1 MEKGFIQIRMKYLMV
16 LLVFVIIV
24 SCNNMP
30 SNNNAKEIVCQCVFF
45 PTGTIEDTYQIC
57 VYEDSTI
64 RTIHGRRTAECDNC
78 LLNNISLLNRTIIDE
93 IDLDT
98 VCSLSEYEMENIN
111 SQLNDLGST
120 DIVYEDVLNEYSDSW
135 GCAITIRDKQFVF
148 NIGNSM
154 RQHIRQIEKSSPISL
169 KMRSFA

>member
-1 MEKGFIQIRMKYLMV
+1 MEKRFVQIRMKYLMV

-24 SCNNMP
+24 SCNIMP

-98 VCSLSEYEMENIN
+98 VCSLSEYEMENIK

-135 GCAITIRDKQFVF
+135 GCAITIRDKQFIF

-169 KMRSFA
+169 KMRPFA